1 MQEGSIEDNQN
12 SIEGGRQRRVF
23 PPPYTATG
31 NVSAD
36 RLAFFHV
43 LERLKVGR
51 TYLTLLYRGLVYMLL
66 QTQKRTGWMD
76 KNVRISFRQHS
87 TADVNL
93 TYFDPD
99 SKS

>member
-1 MQEGSIEDNQN
+1 MQEGSIEDHQN

-23 PPPYTATG
+23 PPPYAATG

-43 LERLKVGR
+43 LERLKVR
-51 TYLTLLYRGLVYMLL
+51 STYLTLLSQGLAYMLL
-66 QTQKRTGWMD
+66 QTQKRTGWINN
-76 KNVRISFRQHS
+76 NVRYYFRHHF

-93 TYFDPD
+93 T
-99 SKS
+99 